1 MLCIDKLKYEFDKHF
16 LTLIEGYKWCER
28 NTFGKMY
35 FTNLL
40 TNEDFCYYIP
50 DNKELCLYSDKWYEI
65 LDIVNNEE
73 PIDCPWSISSIKSI
87 TKYFFQKYTGIKIK
101 FIK

>member
-1 MLCIDKLKYEFDKHF
+1 MLDIDELKYEFDKHF
-16 LTLIEGYKWCER
+16 LTLIEGYKWCEK

-40 TNEDFCYYIP
+40 TNEDFGYYIP
-50 DNKELCLYSDKWYEI
+50 DNKELYLYRDKWYKI
-65 LDIVNNEE
+65 LDIVDNEGS
-73 PIDCPWSISSIKSI
+73 IGVPWNVLSIKSI